1 MFPFS
6 SLALIIWT
14 PFPFVMLVTLKEHET
29 SFSQNN
35 YDFFFHSIF
44 PSIDHKSTL
53 SWHIPLI
60 KNQLKDT

>member
-14 PFPFVMLVTLKEHET
+14 PFPSVMLVTLKEHET

-44 PSIDHKSTL
+44 PSIYHKSTL
-53 SWHIPLI
+53 TWHFPLI